1 LDGFVRGS
9 QEKFSGEGRK
19 QRGGGVSLK
28 IDGGDFAMNMAKHF
42 PKMLEMGQSYPPSR
56 KLDFYTLIKEQFAQ
70 QGLRE
75 QVKPGMRIA
84 LGVGSRGITNLKEIV
99 KATLS
104 VLIEA
109 GARPFIVPAMG
120 SHGGATAE
128 GQIQVLAEYGVTP
141 ESTGVPIEASMAVKK
156 IGSAFDGVD
165 VVFSVPAFEADG
177 VVVLNRVKP
186 HTDFRGTLGSGVQKM
201 MVIGFGKQVGA
212 NNAHRAA
219 AHMGY
224 EVVLREIARVILGAA
239 PIFCAIALVED
250 QNHQTAEIEVLRP
263 ENIVRGE
270 GRLFKKAEGLL
281 ARLPFDEID
290 LLIIDRIGKD
300 ISGSGMD
307 TNVIGRDIDGY
318 KSTLHSPSRVTPRVS
333 RIFVRD
339 LTPASNG
346 NGIGI
351 GMADFTTAR
360 FVKALN
366 LQYTYMNALTSLGML
381 GAKIPIYFDTDR
393 DAIEAALAS
402 LAAPNPE
409 KVRVVRIA
417 DTLNLERFQVS
428 EGCVGATNGHPGVTT
443 AGVARDMGF
452 DAAANLLP
460 W

>member
-1 LDGFVRGS
+1 
-9 QEKFSGEGRK
+9 
-19 QRGGGVSLK
+19 
-28 IDGGDFAMNMAKHF
+28 MNTANHF

-56 KLDFYTLIKEQFAQ
+56 KLDFATLIKEQFAQ

-75 QVKPGMRIA
+75 KVTPGMRIA

-99 KATLS
+99 KAALG
-104 VLIEA
+104 VLTEA

-128 GQIQVLAEYGVTP
+128 GQIQVLAEYGVT
-141 ESTGVPIEASMAVKK
+141 SQSMGVPIEASMEVKT
-156 IGSAFDGVD
+156 IGTAFDGGVD

-186 HTDFRGTLGSGVQKM
+186 HTDFRGTLGSGIQKM

-239 PIFCAIALVED
+239 PIFCGIALVED
-250 QNHQTAEIEVLRP
+250 QHHQTAEIEVLRP
-263 ENIVRGE
+263 ENIVREE
-270 GRLFKKAEGLL
+270 GRLFKKAESLL
-281 ARLPFDEID
+281 ARLPFNEID

-300 ISGSGMD
+300 ISGAGMD

-318 KSTLHSPSRVTPRVS
+318 RSTLHSSSTVTPRVS

-360 FVKALN
+360 FVNSLN
-366 LQYTYMNALTSLGML
+366 LQYMYMNALTSLGML

-393 DAIEAALAS
+393 DAIQAALAS
-402 LAAPNPE
+402 LAAPHPE

-417 DTLNLERFQVS
+417 DTLNLERFQAS
-428 EGCVGATNGHPGVTT
+428 EACVGAANGHSGVTT
-443 AGVARDMGF
+443 AGAARAMEF
-452 DAAANLLP
+452 DAASNLLP
-460 W
+460 L

>member
-1 LDGFVRGS
+1 
-9 QEKFSGEGRK
+9 
-19 QRGGGVSLK
+19 
-28 IDGGDFAMNMAKHF
+28 MNMANHF

-75 QVKPGMRIA
+75 QVTPGMRIA

-99 KATLS
+99 NAALG

-128 GQIQVLAEYGVTP
+128 GQLQVLAEYGVTP
-141 ESTGVPIEASMAVKK
+141 ESMGVPIEASMAVKK
-156 IGSAFDGVD
+156 IGTAFDPRQAPRQAGTGGAGGVD

-250 QNHQTAEIEVLRP
+250 QHHQTAEIEVLRP
-263 ENIVRGE
+263 ENIVREE
-270 GRLFKKAEGLL
+270 GRLFKKAESLL
-281 ARLPFDEID
+281 ARLPFEEID

-318 KSTLHSPSRVTPRVS
+318 RSTLHSSSSVTPRVS

-417 DTLNLERFQVS
+417 DTLGQRTGTQ
-428 EGCVGATNGHPGVTT
+428 G
-443 AGVARDMGF
+443 
-452 DAAANLLP
+452 
-460 W
+460 

>member
-1 LDGFVRGS
+1 
-9 QEKFSGEGRK
+9 
-19 QRGGGVSLK
+19 
-28 IDGGDFAMNMAKHF
+28 MNMANQF
-42 PKMLEMGQSYPPSR
+42 PKMLEMEQSYPPSP
-56 KLDFYTLIKEQFAQ
+56 KLDFADIIKEQFAA
-70 QGLRE
+70 QGLQE
-75 QVKPGMRIA
+75 KVTPGMRIA

-99 KATLS
+99 KAAVG

-120 SHGGATAE
+120 SHGGATSE

-141 ESTGVPIEASMAVKK
+141 QSMGVPIEASMAVKK
-156 IGSAFDGVD
+156 IGTAFDGLD

-186 HTDFRGTLGSGVQKM
+186 HTDFRGTLGSGIQKM

-212 NNAHRAA
+212 NHAHRAA

-239 PIFCAIALVED
+239 PIFCGIALVED
-250 QNHQTAEIEVLRP
+250 QHHQTAEIEVLRP
-263 ENIVRGE
+263 ENIVRE
-270 GRLFKKAEGLL
+270 EDRLFKKAESLL
-281 ARLPFDEID
+281 ARLPFDDID

-300 ISGSGMD
+300 ISGCGMD
-307 TNVIGRDIDGY
+307 TNVIGRDILGY
-318 KSTLHSPSRVTPRVS
+318 ASTLHSSSTVTPRVS

-360 FVKALN
+360 FVKSLN
-366 LQYTYMNALTSLGML
+366 LEYTYMNALTSLGMQ

-393 DAIEAALAS
+393 SAIEAALAS
-402 LAAPNPE
+402 LAAPDPA

-417 DTLNLERFQVS
+417 DTLNLERFQAS
-428 EGCVGATNGHPGVTT
+428 EACVGATNGHSVSA
-443 AGVARDMGF
+443 AGAARVMEF
-452 DAAANLLP
+452 DSAANLLP

>member
-1 LDGFVRGS
+1 MDMS
-9 QEKFSGEGRK
+9 NQ
-19 QRGGGVSLK
+19 
-28 IDGGDFAMNMAKHF
+28 I
-42 PKMLEMGQSYPPSR
+42 PKMLEMGQSYPPSP
-56 KLDFYTLIKEQFAQ
+56 KLDFSHVIREQFAQ

-75 QVKPGMRIA
+75 KIKPGMRIA
-84 LGVGSRGITNLKEIV
+84 LGVGSRGITNLTEIV
-99 KATLS
+99 KAALG
-104 VLIEA
+104 VLTEA

-141 ESTGVPIEASMAVKK
+141 ETMGVPIEASMAVKK
-156 IGSAFDGVD
+156 IGTAFDVVD
-165 VVFSVPAFEADG
+165 VVFSVPALEADG

-186 HTDFRGTLGSGVQKM
+186 HTDFRGTLGSGIQKM

-219 AHMGY
+219 AHLGY
-224 EVVLREIARVILGAA
+224 EVVLREIAQMILGAA

-250 QNHQTAEIEVLRP
+250 QHHQTAEIEVLRP
-263 ENIVRGE
+263 ENIVREE
-270 GRLFKKAEGLL
+270 GRLFKKAESLL

-318 KSTLHSPSRVTPRVS
+318 KSTLHSSNTVTPRVS

-360 FVKALN
+360 FVKSLN

-381 GAKIPIYFDTDR
+381 GAKIPIYFDSDR
-393 DAIEAALAS
+393 DAIQAALAS
-402 LAAPNPE
+402 LAAPDPE

-428 EGCVGATNGHPGVTT
+428 EACVGATNGHPGVTT
-443 AGVARDMGF
+443 AGAPRDMQF
-452 DAAANLLP
+452 DSSANLLP
-460 W
+460 L

>member
-1 LDGFVRGS
+1 
-9 QEKFSGEGRK
+9 
-19 QRGGGVSLK
+19 
-28 IDGGDFAMNMAKHF
+28 MNMANHF
-42 PKMLEMGQSYPPSR
+42 PKMLEMGQSYPPSQ
-56 KLDFYTLIKEQFAQ
+56 KLDFANLIKEQFAR
-70 QGLRE
+70 QGLQE
-75 QVKPGMRIA
+75 KVTPGMRIA

-165 VVFSVPAFEADG
+165 VVFSVPAFEANG

-263 ENIVRGE
+263 ENIVREE

-281 ARLPFDEID
+281 ARLPFEEID

>member
-1 LDGFVRGS
+1 
-9 QEKFSGEGRK
+9 
-19 QRGGGVSLK
+19 
-28 IDGGDFAMNMAKHF
+28 MNMAGQF
-42 PKMLEMGQSYPPSR
+42 PKMLEMEQSYPPSP
-56 KLDFYTLIKEQFAQ
+56 KMDFAQIIKEQFAA

-75 QVKPGMRIA
+75 KVTPGMRIA

-99 KATLS
+99 KAAVG

-128 GQIQVLAEYGVTP
+128 GQIQVLADYGVTP
-141 ESTGVPIEASMAVKK
+141 QSMGVPIEASMAVKK
-156 IGSAFDGVD
+156 IGTAFGELD
-165 VVFSVPAFEADG
+165 VVFSVPALEADG

-186 HTDFRGTLGSGVQKM
+186 HTDFRGTLGSGIQKM

-239 PIFCAIALVED
+239 PIFCGIALVED
-250 QNHQTAEIEVLRP
+250 QHHQTAEIEVLRP
-263 ENIVRGE
+263 ENIVRE
-270 GRLFKKAEGLL
+270 EDRLFQKAESLL
-281 ARLPFDEID
+281 ARLPFDDID
-290 LLIIDRIGKD
+290 LLIVDRIGKD
-300 ISGSGMD
+300 ISGCGMD
-307 TNVIGRDIDGY
+307 TNVIGRDILGY
-318 KSTLHSPSRVTPRVS
+318 ASTLHSSSAVTPRVA

-339 LTPASNG
+339 LTPASKG

-351 GMADFTTAR
+351 GLADFTTAR
-360 FVKALN
+360 FVKSLN
-366 LQYTYMNALTSLGML
+366 LEYTYMNALTSLGMQ

-393 DAIEAALAS
+393 SAIEAALAS
-402 LAAPNPE
+402 LAAPDPA

-417 DTLNLERFQVS
+417 DTLNLERFQAS
-428 EGCVGATNGHPGVTT
+428 EACVGATNGHSVSP
-443 AGVARDMGF
+443 AGAARVMEF
-452 DAAANLLP
+452 DSAANLLP

>member
-1 LDGFVRGS
+1 
-9 QEKFSGEGRK
+9 
-19 QRGGGVSLK
+19 
-28 IDGGDFAMNMAKHF
+28 MTMANQF
-42 PKMLEMGQSYPPSR
+42 PKMLEMEQSYPPSP
-56 KLDFYTLIKEQFAQ
+56 KLDFSNIIKEQFAA

-75 QVKPGMRIA
+75 KVTPGMRIA

-99 KATLS
+99 KAAVD

-141 ESTGVPIEASMAVKK
+141 QSMGVPIEASMAVKK
-156 IGSAFDGVD
+156 IGTAFDPRQAGAGGLD
-165 VVFSVPAFEADG
+165 VVFSVPALEADG

-186 HTDFRGTLGSGVQKM
+186 HTDFRGTLGSGIQKM

-239 PIFCAIALVED
+239 PIFCGIALVED
-250 QNHQTAEIEVLRP
+250 QHHQTAEIEVLRP
-263 ENIVRGE
+263 ENIVRE
-270 GRLFKKAEGLL
+270 EDRLFKKAESLL
-281 ARLPFDEID
+281 ARLPFDDID

-300 ISGSGMD
+300 ISGCGMD
-307 TNVIGRDIDGY
+307 TNVIGRDILGY
-318 KSTLHSPSRVTPRVS
+318 ASTLHSSSTVTPRVS

-360 FVKALN
+360 FVKSLN
-366 LQYTYMNALTSLGML
+366 LEYTYMNALTSLGMQ

-393 DAIEAALAS
+393 GAIEAALAS
-402 LAAPNPE
+402 LAAPDPA

-417 DTLNLERFQVS
+417 DTLNLERFQAS
-428 EGCVGATNGHPGVTT
+428 EACVGATNGHSVSA
-443 AGVARDMGF
+443 AGAARAMEF
-452 DAAANLLP
+452 DSAANLLP